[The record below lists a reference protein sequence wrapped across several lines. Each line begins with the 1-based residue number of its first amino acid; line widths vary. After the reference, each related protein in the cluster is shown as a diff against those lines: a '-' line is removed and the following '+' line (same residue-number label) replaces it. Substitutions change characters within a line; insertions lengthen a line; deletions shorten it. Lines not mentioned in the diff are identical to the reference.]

1 LLVENITDL
10 LDSLRGDMVQL
21 LCDLVSVSA
30 ISPES
35 GGRGEAEK
43 AAFLSQYIR
52 KLGLGH
58 PERFDASDPRAEGGL
73 RPNIV
78 VRIPGS
84 STQRLWIVTHMDVVP
99 EGDRSLWETDPFSP
113 VVKEGKVYGR
123 GANDNGQEIVASIFA
138 AYALKKLDLTPARE
152 ICLCFVADE
161 ETGSFYGIQ
170 YLLRNGLFSTQD
182 LVVVPDGGTER
193 GDFIEIAEKSIL
205 WFNVQVFGKQVHASK
220 PNEGLNACRIANE
233 LSVDLDRALHSAFPD
248 KDDIFIPPLSTFEPT
263 KREPNVANINTVPGK
278 EVFAFDCRILPG
290 VALDDV
296 LEVIDEICRR
306 KANESGALIEYE
318 ILQRNDAAPPTNADA
333 PVVRLLKKTI
343 KEVLG
348 VDPVIGG
355 IGGGTCAAFFRA
367 REIPAA
373 VWAQEADTA
382 HMPNE
387 YAVIEHMVN
396 EAKVFAHLML
406 KSL

>member
-1 LLVENITDL
+1 MKDL
-10 LDSLRGDMVQL
+10 SDVLDSMEEDMTRL
-21 LCDLVSVSA
+21 LCDLVSIPAV
-30 ISPES
+30 SPES
-35 GGRGEAEK
+35 GGKGEAEK

-52 KLGLGH
+52 KIGLGS
-58 PERFDASDPRAEGGL
+58 PERFDASDPDAEGGL

-78 VRIPGS
+78 VRIPGTS
-84 STQRLWIVTHMDVVP
+84 KERLWIVAHMDVVP
-99 EGDRSLWETDPFSP
+99 EGDRSLWDTDPFVP
-113 VVKEGKVYGR
+113 VVKDGKVYGR
-123 GANDNGQEIVASIFA
+123 GANDNGQEIVASLFA
-138 AYALKKLDLTPARE
+138 AYALKKSGLKPARE
-152 ICLCFVADE
+152 VCLCYVADE
-161 ETGSFYGIQ
+161 ELGSKHGIQ
-170 YLLRNGLFSTQD
+170 YLLNNDLFLPED
-182 LVVVPDGGTER
+182 MVVVPDGGTER

-205 WFNVQVFGKQVHASK
+205 WFEVKVLGKQVHASK

-233 LSVDLDRALHSAFPD
+233 LSVDLDRALHSTFPD
-248 KDDIFIPPLSTFEPT
+248 EDDIFIPPFSTFEPT

-333 PVVRLLKKTI
+333 PVVRLLEKTI

-348 VDPVIGG
+348 VDPVVGG

-367 REIPAA
+367 LEIPAA

-382 HMPNE
+382 HIPNE

-406 KSL
+406 